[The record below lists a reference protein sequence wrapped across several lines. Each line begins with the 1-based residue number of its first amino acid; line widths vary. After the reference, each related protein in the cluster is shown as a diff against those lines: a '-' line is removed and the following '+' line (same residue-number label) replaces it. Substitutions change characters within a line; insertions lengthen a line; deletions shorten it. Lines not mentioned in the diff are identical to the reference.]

1 VADTHLT
8 LPSLRDGP
16 LPLPPEGRRGQFRAA
31 IATYSYAL
39 RLARRELRG
48 GIGGFRVFLACLA
61 LGVGAVAA
69 VGSLGAAVEA
79 GIRGDARTLLGG
91 DVSARLAYRPASED
105 ERRFLAA
112 SGLLSETAKL
122 RAMARSLDGARH
134 SLIELQAVDRAY
146 PLYGQ
151 VALVPPQPLAA
162 ALAPDSGVYG
172 AVAEATVASRLGL
185 KLGDEFRIGE
195 AVLRLSAII
204 ESEPDRA
211 FAGLS
216 FGPRVTVPSAALAA
230 AGLIRPGALVTYDY
244 RLRLA
249 PKGDGWDDA
258 LSWTRAARTAFPEA
272 GWQLRTGDNAS
283 PALQRFIDRIGFFLS
298 LAGITALLVGGVG
311 IGNAVTGYV
320 ASKTPAIATLKCL
333 GASNRLVFAAYF
345 LQILALAL
353 LGIAVGLLL
362 GGLAPALVQPLIKG
376 LLPVSLRLGLYPA
389 PLAVAGLCGLLTM
402 LVFALWPLAAIG
414 EVSPA
419 ALFRDR
425 VAPARRRLAPLAAVA
440 SAAAAF
446 TLAALIVLTAAD
458 RKIALWYVAGA
469 LAAFLLFRIAGALVV
484 AAARRAPRP
493 ARPLLRLAL
502 GNLHR
507 PGAPT
512 ARIVLSLGIGLSVMS
527 ALALVEGN
535 LRVEIEDRL
544 AEHAPA
550 DFFIDIQADQ
560 LAGFEEIVRAVPGAS
575 FDQVPMLRARI
586 TRLNGTPVEEA
597 RVAPEAQWALRSD
610 RGLTYAATLPSGS
623 RLVAGEWWGAD
634 YHGPPLVSFD
644 AELARGMGLQVGD
657 TLTVNLLGRDIT
669 ARIASLRQID
679 WARLGISFAIVF
691 APGSLEAAPQTH
703 LAAVYVTPAEEEGLV
718 RRVTERFPNVSAVP
732 VREGLAAVARV
743 VATIGTAIRLV
754 ALVTLAAG
762 VLVLGGA
769 VAAGHRRRV
778 YDAVVLKVLGA
789 TRGALAAAFLIEHGL
804 VGLLTALVAAGL
816 GTLAAYALVTG
827 PLKSEWV
834 FLPGPL
840 MAITGT
846 AVLLTLVVGFAGTWR
861 ALGAKPAAY
870 LRNE

>member
-1 VADTHLT
+1 
-8 LPSLRDGP
+8 
-16 LPLPPEGRRGQFRAA
+16 
-31 IATYSYAL
+31 
-39 RLARRELRG
+39 LARRELRG
-48 GIGGFRVFLACLA
+48 GTAGFRIFLACLV
-61 LGVGAVAA
+61 LGVGAIAA
-69 VGSLGAAVEA
+69 TGTLGAAVEA
-79 GIRGDARTLLGG
+79 GIRGDARSLLGG
-91 DVSARLAYRPASED
+91 DVSARLAYRPASEP
-105 ERRFLAA
+105 ELLFLAA
-112 SGLLSETAKL
+112 SGTLSQTAKL

-134 SLIELQAVDRAY
+134 SLIELQAVDDAY
-146 PLYGQ
+146 PLYGT
-151 VALVPPQPLAA
+151 VALAPSLPLAA
-162 ALAPDSGVYG
+162 ALAPRNGVFG
-172 AVAEATVASRLGL
+172 AVAEAAVASRLGL
-185 KLGDEFRIGE
+185 KLGDSFRIGDT
-195 AVLRLSAII
+195 VLLLSATI

-216 FGPRVTVPSAALAA
+216 FGPRVTIARAALAA
-230 AGLIRPGALVTYDY
+230 AGLIRPGALVTYEY
-244 RLRLA
+244 RLRL
-249 PKGDGWDDA
+249 PPGTDA
-258 LSWTRAARTAFPEA
+258 ASWTRAARAAFPEA
-272 GWQLRTGDNAS
+272 GWQLRTGADAS
-283 PALQRFIDRIGFFLS
+283 PALQRFIDRIGFFLN

-311 IGNAVTGYV
+311 IGNAVAGYV
-320 ASKTPAIATLKCL
+320 AGKTAAIATLKCL
-333 GASNRLVFAAYF
+333 GASTRLVFAAYF

-353 LGIAVGLLL
+353 LGIALGLLL
-362 GGLAPALVQPLIKG
+362 GGVAPALVAPLIKG
-376 LLPVSLRLGLYPA
+376 LLPVSLRLGIYPA
-389 PLAVAGLCGLLTM
+389 PLGVAGLSGLLTV

-425 VAPARRRLAPLAAVA
+425 IAPASRQFAPLAAAA
-440 SAAAAF
+440 SAAAALG
-446 TLAALIVLTAAD
+446 LAALIVLTAAD

-469 LAAFLLFRIAGALVV
+469 LAAFVLFRIAGALVV
-484 AAARRAPRP
+484 AAARLLPRP

-535 LRVEIEDRL
+535 LAVEIEDRL

-550 DFFIDIQADQ
+550 DFFIDIQPDQ
-560 LAGFEEIVRAVPGAS
+560 LAGFEEIVRTVPGAS
-575 FDQVPMLRARI
+575 FDQVPMLRGRI
-586 TRLNGTPVEEA
+586 TRLNGTPVDEA

-610 RGLTYAATLPSGS
+610 RGLTYAATLPEGS
-623 RLVAGEWWGAD
+623 RLVAGAWWPAG

-644 AELARGMGLQVGD
+644 ADLARGMGLALGD

-691 APGSLEAAPQTH
+691 APGTLEAAPQTH
-703 LAAVYVTPAEEEGLV
+703 LAAVYVAPAAEEVLV
-718 RRVTERFPNVSAVP
+718 RRVTERFPNVSAIP
-732 VREGLAAVARV
+732 VREALAAVARV

-762 VLVLGGA
+762 ILVLGGA

-789 TRGALAAAFLIEHGL
+789 TRGALALAFLIEHGL
-804 VGLLTALVAAGL
+804 VGLFTALVAAGL

-834 FLPGPL
+834 FLPAPL
-840 MAITGT
+840 MVIAGG
-846 AVLLTLVVGFAGTWR
+846 AVLLTLALGFAGTWR

>member
-1 VADTHLT
+1 MADAHLT

-16 LPLPPEGRRGQFRAA
+16 LPLPPEGRRGQARAA

-48 GIGGFRVFLACLA
+48 GIGGFRVFLACLV
-61 LGVGAVAA
+61 LGVGAIAA
-69 VGSLGAAVEA
+69 TGSLGAAVEA

-91 DVSARLAYRPASED
+91 DVSARLVYRPASEP
-105 ERRFLAA
+105 ERQFLAA
-112 SGLLSETAKL
+112 SGTLSETAKL
-122 RAMARSLDGARH
+122 RAMARSLDGARR
-134 SLIELQAVDRAY
+134 SLVELQAVDDAY
-146 PLYGQ
+146 PLYGK
-151 VALVPPQPLAA
+151 VALAPPQPLVA
-162 ALAPDSGVYG
+162 ALMPDNGVFG
-172 AVAEATVASRLGL
+172 AVAEAAVASRLGL
-185 KLGDEFRIGE
+185 KLGDEFRVGE
-195 AVLRLSAII
+195 AVLRLSALI

-211 FAGLS
+211 FAGFT
-216 FGPRVTVPSAALAA
+216 FGPRVTIPNAALAQ

-244 RLRLA
+244 RLRL
-249 PKGDGWDDA
+249 PPGGDPAG
-258 LSWTRAARTAFPEA
+258 WTRIARAAFPEA
-272 GWQLRTGDNAS
+272 GWQLRTGADAS
-283 PALQRFIDRIGFFLS
+283 PAMERFIDRVGFFLN

-311 IGNAVTGYV
+311 IGNAVAGYI
-320 ASKTPAIATLKCL
+320 ASKTAAIATLKCL
-333 GASNRLVFAAYF
+333 GASTRLVFAAYF

-362 GGLAPALVQPLIKG
+362 GGVAPALVAPLLTG
-376 LLPVSLRLGLYPA
+376 LLPVSLRFGIYPA
-389 PLAVAGLCGLLTM
+389 PLAIAGLCGLLTM

-414 EVSPA
+414 QVSPA

-425 VAPARRRLAPLAAVA
+425 VAPARRQFAPLAAAA
-440 SAAAAF
+440 SAAAALA
-446 TLAALIVLTAAD
+446 LAALIVLTAAD

-469 LAAFLLFRIAGALVV
+469 VAAFLLFRMAGVLVV
-484 AAARRAPRP
+484 SAARAVPRP
-493 ARPLLRLAL
+493 TSPLLRLAL

-512 ARIVLSLGIGLSVMS
+512 TRIVMSLGIGLSVMS
-527 ALALVEGN
+527 ALGLVEGN
-535 LRVEIEDRL
+535 LAVEIKDRL

-550 DFFIDIQADQ
+550 DFFIDIQTDQ
-560 LAGFEEIVRAVPGAS
+560 LAGFAEIVRAVPGAS
-575 FDQVPMLRARI
+575 FDQVPMLRGRI
-586 TRLNGTPVEEA
+586 TRLNGKPVDEA
-597 RVAPEAQWALRSD
+597 TVESGAQWALRSD
-610 RGLTYAATLPSGS
+610 RGLTYAATQPAGS
-623 RLVAGEWWGAD
+623 HLVAGQWWAAD
-634 YHGPPLVSFD
+634 YQGPPLVSFD
-644 AELARGMGLQVGD
+644 AELARGMGLGIGN

-679 WARLGISFAIVF
+679 WSRLGINFAIIF
-691 APGSLEAAPQTH
+691 APGTLEAAPQTH
-703 LAAVYVTPAEEEGLV
+703 LAAVYVAPAEEEALV
-718 RRVTERFPNVSAVP
+718 RRVTERFANVSAIP

-762 VLVLGGA
+762 ILVLGGA

-789 TRGALAAAFLIEHGL
+789 TRGALAASFLIEHGL
-804 VGLLTALVAAGL
+804 VGFLTALVAAGL
-816 GTLAAYALVTG
+816 GTAAAYALVTG

-840 MAITGT
+840 LAIAGG
-846 AVLLTLVVGFAGTWR
+846 AVLLTLVLGFAGTWR

>member
-1 VADTHLT
+1 MALKVDRPGSQLT
-8 LPSLRDGP
+8 
-16 LPLPPEGRRGQFRAA
+16 
-31 IATYSYAL
+31 YAL

-48 GIGGFRVFLACLA
+48 GVGGFRVFLACLV

-91 DVSARLAYRPASED
+91 DVSARLAYRAASAD

-112 SGLLSETAKL
+112 SGTLSETAKL
-122 RAMARSLDGARH
+122 RAMARSLDGARR
-134 SLIELQAVDRAY
+134 SLIELQAVDGSY
-146 PLYGQ
+146 PLYGS
-151 VALVPPQPLAA
+151 VALAPSQPLAA
-162 ALAPDSGVYG
+162 ALAPDNGVFG
-172 AVAEATVASRLGL
+172 AVAEAAVASRLGL
-185 KLGDEFRIGE
+185 KLGNEFRIGD

-204 ESEPDRA
+204 QSEPDQA

-216 FGPRVTVPSAALAA
+216 FGPHVTIPEAALAA
-230 AGLIRPGALVTYDY
+230 AGLIRPGALVNYEY
-244 RLRLA
+244 RLRLPPGTDPA
-249 PKGDGWDDA
+249 
-258 LSWTRAARTAFPEA
+258 SWTGAARAAFPEA
-272 GWQLRTGDNAS
+272 GWQLRSGTDAS
-283 PALQRFIDRIGFFLS
+283 PALQRFIDRIGFFLN

-311 IGNAVTGYV
+311 IGNAVAGYV
-320 ASKTPAIATLKCL
+320 ASKTAAIATLKCL

-362 GGLAPALVQPLIKG
+362 GGVAPALVAPLLKG
-376 LLPVSLRLGLYPA
+376 LLPVSLRLGVYPM
-389 PLAVAGLCGLLTM
+389 PLAVAGLCGLLTV

-425 VAPARRRLAPLAAVA
+425 VAPTGRGFAPLAAA
-440 SAAAAF
+440 GSAAAA
-446 TLAALIVLTAAD
+446 LALTGLIVLNAPD
-458 RKIALWYVAGA
+458 RRVALWYVAGA
-469 LAAFLLFRIAGALVV
+469 LAAFVLFRIAGALAV
-484 AAARRAPRP
+484 AAARAMPRP

-527 ALALVEGN
+527 ALGLVEGN

-544 AEHAPA
+544 AEHAAA
-550 DFFIDIQADQ
+550 DFFIDIQGDQ
-560 LAGFEEIVRAVPGAS
+560 LAGFEEVVRAAPGAS

-597 RVAPEAQWALRSD
+597 QVAPDAQWALRSD
-610 RGLTYAATLPSGS
+610 RGLTYSAGLPSGS
-623 RLVAGEWWGAD
+623 RLVAGEWWSAD
-634 YHGPPLVSFD
+634 YHGSPLVSFD
-644 AELARGMGLQVGD
+644 AELARGMGLKVGD

-669 ARIASLRQID
+669 ARIASLRQIE
-679 WARLGISFAIVF
+679 WTRLGISFAIVF
-691 APGSLEAAPQTH
+691 APGALEAAPQTH
-703 LAAVYVTPAEEEGLV
+703 LAAVYVAPEEEDALV
-718 RRVTERFPNVSAVP
+718 RRVTERFPNVSAIP

-754 ALVTLAAG
+754 GLVTLAAG

-789 TRGALAAAFLIEHGL
+789 TRGALAASFLIEHGL
-804 VGLLTALVAAGL
+804 VGLQTALIAAGL

-827 PLKSEWV
+827 PLESEWV

-840 MAITGT
+840 LVIAGL
-846 AVLLTLVVGFAGTWR
+846 AVLLTLVFGFAGTWR

>member
-1 VADTHLT
+1 VGVRA
-8 LPSLRDGP
+8 
-16 LPLPPEGRRGQFRAA
+16 GRQRARLG
-31 IATYSYAL
+31 YAL

-48 GIGGFRVFLACLA
+48 GIAGFRIFLACLV
-61 LGVGAVAA
+61 LGVGAIAA
-69 VGSLGAAVEA
+69 IGSLDAAVEA

-91 DVSARLAYRPASED
+91 DVSARLAYRPASEP

-112 SGLLSETAKL
+112 SGKLSETAKL
-122 RAMARSLDGARH
+122 RAMARSLDGERH
-134 SLIELQAVDRAY
+134 SLIELQAVDDAY
-146 PLYGQ
+146 PLYGR
-151 VALVPPQPLAA
+151 VALAPAQTLAA
-162 ALAPDSGVYG
+162 ALAPDNGVFG
-172 AVAEATVASRLGL
+172 AVAEPAVASRLGI

-195 AVLRLSAII
+195 AVLRLTAII

-211 FAGLS
+211 FAGFD
-216 FGPRVTVPSAALAA
+216 FGPRVTIPKTALAA

-244 RLRLA
+244 RLLLA
-249 PKGDGWDDA
+249 PKGDGWSNA
-258 LSWTRAARTAFPEA
+258 AGWIRAARAAFPEA
-272 GWQLRTGDNAS
+272 GWQLRTGADAS
-283 PALQRFIDRIGFFLS
+283 PSLQRFIDQVGFFLK

-311 IGNAVTGYV
+311 IGNAVAGYV
-320 ASKTPAIATLKCL
+320 ASKTAAIATLKCL
-333 GASNRLVFAAYF
+333 GASTRLVFAAYF
-345 LQILALAL
+345 AQILALAL
-353 LGIAVGLLL
+353 LGIAVGLVL
-362 GGLAPALVQPLIKG
+362 GGVAPALIGPLLKG
-376 LLPVSLRLGLYPA
+376 LLPASLRVGLYPV
-389 PLAVAGLCGLLTM
+389 PLAIAGLCGVLTT

-414 EVSPA
+414 LVSPG

-425 VAPARRRLAPLAAVA
+425 VAPASRHFAPLAVA
-440 SAAAAF
+440 GSAAAALV
-446 TLAALIVLTAAD
+446 LAALIVLTAAD

-469 LAAFLLFRIAGALVV
+469 LAAFLLFGIAGALVV
-484 AAARRAPRP
+484 AAARLLPRS

-535 LRVEIEDRL
+535 LAIEIEDRL

-550 DFFIDIQADQ
+550 DFFIDIQPDQ
-560 LAGFEEIVRAVPGAS
+560 LTGFAEIVRALPGAS
-575 FDQVPMLRARI
+575 FEHVAMLRGRI
-586 TRLNGTPVEEA
+586 TRLNGTPVDEA
-597 RVAPEAQWALRSD
+597 PVAPQAQWALRSD

-623 RLVAGEWWGAD
+623 RLVAGKWWPAD
-634 YHGPPLVSFD
+634 YRGPPLVSFD
-644 AELARGMGLQVGD
+644 AELARGMGLKVGD

-691 APGSLEAAPQTH
+691 APGTLEGAPQTH
-703 LAAVYVTPAEEEGLV
+703 LGAVYVAPAEEEEMV
-718 RRVTERFPNVSAVP
+718 RRLTERFPNVSAIP
-732 VREGLAAVARV
+732 VREALAALARV

-789 TRGALAAAFLIEHGL
+789 TRGALALSFLIEHGL
-804 VGLLTALVAAGL
+804 VGLLTALVAAGV
-816 GTLAAYALVTG
+816 GTLAAYGLVTG
-827 PLKSEWV
+827 PLDSEWV
-834 FLPGPL
+834 FLPVPL
-840 MAITGT
+840 LAIGGT
-846 AVLLTLVVGFAGTWR
+846 AVLLTLVLGFAGTWR